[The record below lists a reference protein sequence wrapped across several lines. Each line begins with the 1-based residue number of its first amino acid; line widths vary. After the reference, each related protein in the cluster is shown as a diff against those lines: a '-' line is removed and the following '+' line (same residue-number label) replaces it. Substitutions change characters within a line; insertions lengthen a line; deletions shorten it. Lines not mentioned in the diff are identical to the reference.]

1 MQRNTHSADGFLEQL
16 VLHQI
21 KADKFFNCHKRDG
34 RAFANI
40 GQLEE
45 TGRRRW
51 ARKRRMDMCSMI
63 AEVRQRQPQA
73 NLKNGGIGA
82 C

>member
-1 MQRNTHSADGFLEQL
+1 MEERSRNM
-16 VLHQI
+16 
-21 KADKFFNCHKRDG
+21 
-34 RAFANI
+34 

-51 ARKRRMDMCSMI
+51 TRKRRMDMCSMI